1 VDLCVNNDC
10 CRNQKLVSKTS
21 AQTVGHRR
29 ITDRPRQSDA
39 NSITSRTKKNE
50 YNSYV
55 IERAQKFIMRLT
67 SKTALIT
74 GGNSGIGLATA
85 KRFVEEGAS
94 SDAGRCVDMTS
105 YVANPVVME

>member
-1 VDLCVNNDC
+1 
-10 CRNQKLVSKTS
+10 
-21 AQTVGHRR
+21 
-29 ITDRPRQSDA
+29 
-39 NSITSRTKKNE
+39 
-50 YNSYV
+50 
-55 IERAQKFIMRLT
+55 MRLT

-74 GGNSGIGLATA
+74 GGNSGIGLAMA